1 MAALVTYGAGRLLN
15 RDTVRHLIGE
25 RLNRISK
32 QFCRRGL
39 LAIIAVRVVPVAPF
53 ILINLVAGA
62 IRIRVS
68 HFVVGTAIAMM
79 PGTLATTVFGD
90 QLRNLLQ
97 GKGEFNIWLVVA
109 VVAVVA
115 IGLFGLRWWFVKT
128 KQVPVPDKD
137 RSR

>member
-1 MAALVTYGAGRLLN
+1 MNYGAGRLLN
-15 RDTVRHLIGE
+15 CDTVRYLIGE

-32 QFCRRGL
+32 QFCQRGL
-39 LAIIAVRVVPVAPF
+39 LAIIVVRVVSVAPF

-62 IRIRVS
+62 IRIRFS
-68 HFVVGTAIAMM
+68 HFVIGTAIAMM
-79 PGTLATTVFGD
+79 PGTLAITVFGD

-97 GKGEFNIWLVVA
+97 GKGEFNIWLVIA
-109 VVAVVA
+109 VVAVVV

-128 KQVPVPDKD
+128 KQVAIADKD